1 MSFNQTLKC
10 AILNL
15 SNTLNQLF
23 NFTKIVTK
31 RYAKFVKSF
40 CEVPLIT
47 SVFFFKNELETA
59 EHEALNLSQDNMV
72 SNEKVSVVTKTW
84 SELKRTKTNKKQP
97 KTT

>member
-1 MSFNQTLKC
+1 MQ
-10 AILNL
+10 NL
-15 SNTLNQLF
+15 W
-23 NFTKIVTK
+23 
-31 RYAKFVKSF
+31 
-40 CEVPLIT
+40 EVPLIT